1 MKSWNEM
8 RKAATAFSK
17 RWKDA
22 YDEKSQAQSFLMRR
36 LFFVA
41 VCLATV
47 NVCIAAVVTAPRLP
61 EPVSVGT
68 EVSTNIAFAST
79 RSDLRSLEI
88 GMEFS
93 GAASNCVQMAFGR
106 DANGDGVLAPEET
119 SLALGWRGG
128 RYFIEDAGTGI
139 RLCEDASAQ
148 SGDSRSLVLHVSYGG
163 DSAVK
168 SATVRDESN
177 NVRFAASLA
186 ARPEWLLGL
195 DWDLCR
201 VTRRGVDS
209 PSELCYVSRGY
220 GYFHV
225 FLK

>member
-1 MKSWNEM
+1 M
-8 RKAATAFSK
+8 RK
-17 RWKDA
+17 
-22 YDEKSQAQSFLMRR
+22 
-36 LFFVA
+36 LFVLFVFYSA
-41 VCLATV
+41 V
-47 NVCIAAVVTAPRLP
+47 NVCIASEVVAPRLP

-93 GAASNCVQMAFGR
+93 GTASNCVQMAFGR
-106 DANGDGVLAPEET
+106 DADGDGVLAPEET

-128 RYFIEDAGTGI
+128 RYFIEDAETGV

-177 NVRFAASLA
+177 NARFAASLA
-186 ARPEWLLGL
+186 ARPEWLLGT